1 MRLQLLRDMNP
12 NTAKKLQRTLG
23 TTVAEVIAV
32 LEERVSASVQLLCFH
47 LSELRGLARWGDRY
61 TRLGLTEE
69 GISDLI
75 KECQEL
81 LKHVGDFR
89 RAVDEAAVTF
99 GAFIRWILGV
109 AMKVVPQGA
118 GGT

>member
-1 MRLQLLRDMNP
+1 M
-12 NTAKKLQRTLG
+12 
-23 TTVAEVIAV
+23 
-32 LEERVSASVQLLCFH
+32 QLLCFH

-61 TRLGLTEE
+61 TRLGLSEE

-89 RAVDEAAVTF
+89 RAVDE
-99 GAFIRWILGV
+99 
-109 AMKVVPQGA
+109 
-118 GGT
+118 GTYTSSSIPITLWFPGQLLTDCL